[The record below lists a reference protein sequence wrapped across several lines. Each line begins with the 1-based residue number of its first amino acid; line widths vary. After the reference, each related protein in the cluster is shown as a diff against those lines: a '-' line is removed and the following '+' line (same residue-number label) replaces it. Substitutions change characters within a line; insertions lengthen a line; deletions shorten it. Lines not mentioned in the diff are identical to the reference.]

1 MVSEIVYVCN
11 SINNKNIRGNELK
24 ILRKVEEELCFE
36 FGESESNIKKRFYR
50 NLETLNKDY
59 AEVEKIKI
67 KLENEKNVKEEVKE
81 EEVEE
86 VKDILKENKEK
97 KYTKRNIF

>member
-50 NLETLNKDY
+50 NLESLNKDY
-59 AEVEKIKI
+59 AAVEKIKI
-67 KLENEKNVKEEVKE
+67 KLENEEDVKEEVKE